1 MDSATDLARSAT
13 EISTFSATFMSMIYI
28 LSRFV
33 KLDPSDDYT
42 ASLISNIVVPIG
54 LMGSMYVAIVVS
66 NFLVRVI
73 DDRA

>member
-1 MDSATDLARSAT
+1 MNTATDLARSAT

-33 KLDPSDDYT
+33 KFDPSDEYT
-42 ASLISNIVVPIG
+42 ASLIANVAVPIG

-66 NFLVRVI
+66 NFFAKII
-73 DDRA
+73 DDQA